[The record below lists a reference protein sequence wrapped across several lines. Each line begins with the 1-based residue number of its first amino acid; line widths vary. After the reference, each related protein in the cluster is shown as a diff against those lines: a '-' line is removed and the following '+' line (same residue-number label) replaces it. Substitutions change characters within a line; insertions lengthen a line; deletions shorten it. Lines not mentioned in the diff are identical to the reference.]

1 MDKYAKYPQ
10 YKEVDFYISALD
22 EDLECLDRA
31 LRHDAQ
37 SEANDILGDMC
48 FKVYEAAL
56 NLDNI
61 EDIKRVAQH
70 FHSIT

>member
-1 MDKYAKYPQ
+1 MDYAKYPQ
-10 YKEVDFYISALD
+10 YKDVNFYILELD
-22 EDLECLDRA
+22 DYAKHLNQA
-31 LRHDAQ
+31 LRDGADWQ
-37 SEANDILGDMC
+37 ANDIQGDMA

-70 FHSIT
+70 FHSIA